1 MKTIVAFGAIVCF
14 MIIGAAAQTTESP
27 LCHSIH
33 EAMMLVRD
41 TCQPNHPPSDEQQD
55 ALRSMVEACAS
66 ESTIKE
72 KADCFKRQLEQTGC
86 RPPHHGH

>member
-33 EAMMLVRD
+33 EAMMLVRE
-41 TCQPNHPPSDEQQD
+41 TCQPSHPPSDEVIS
-55 ALRSMVEACAS
+55 AICSPLHKF
-66 ESTIKE
+66 ST
-72 KADCFKRQLEQTGC
+72 FS
-86 RPPHHGH
+86 